1 MITFRQKGD
10 FSKTLVFFERL
21 LNIFHSGILDKYGR
35 EGVDAL
41 RSATPV
47 DSGKTADSWRYE
59 IKNLQNGLSLEFHN
73 DNVPEKCAVSV
84 AILLQ
89 YGHATRNGTWIKGV
103 DYINPAVLPVFE
115 RMADELSRK
124 MEGK

>member
-21 LNIFHSGILDKYGR
+21 LNIFHSGILDRYGR
-35 EGVDAL
+35 EGVEAL
-41 RSATPV
+41 KAATPV

-59 IKNLQNGLSLEFHN
+59 IKNLQNGVALEFHN
-73 DNVPEKCAVSV
+73 DNIPDNLGVSV
-84 AILLQ
+84 AVLLQ
-89 YGHATRNGTWIKGV
+89 YGHATRNGGWVRGR
-103 DYINPAVLPVFE
+103 DYINPAVQPIFD
-115 RMADELSRK
+115 RMAEELTRK